1 MLGEKYSQG
10 TMIGKDPIPCS
21 SLTNRVLHKLFIQ
34 IIKIIEIYSA
44 GSVEGTGELQ
54 TICEEVS
61 TAMNRNIR
69 EDHLFNAL
77 DIPNDDVKLAVV
89 SCLNRVPL
97 EDLDTEEIGHV
108 VRTIGTYKN
117 LGVGRTEE
125 VLA

>member
-1 MLGEKYSQG
+1 
-10 TMIGKDPIPCS
+10 
-21 SLTNRVLHKLFIQ
+21 
-34 IIKIIEIYSA
+34 
-44 GSVEGTGELQ
+44 
-54 TICEEVS
+54 
-61 TAMNRNIR
+61 MNRNMR

-89 SCLNRVPL
+89 QCLNRVPL